1 MSLLDEAAAARPRIA
16 LARWPTPL
24 DRLDRL
30 SAELGIELW
39 IKRDDLTGIGAGGNK
54 LRKLEFI
61 AAEAVAAGATC
72 LITTGGPQSNHA
84 RITAAVAARLGLA
97 CRLMLRGTDP
107 GGRRGNLLL
116 AELFGAAVEFQG
128 DITYDEVSA
137 RMAAAGAAIAA
148 AGGRACEIPLGGAT
162 GSGTLAYALGW
173 QEIAG
178 QCREAGFAPDLL
190 VCAAGTGSTYAG
202 LLLGA
207 RCLGA
212 RARLLGVSVSWT
224 RAKLGSEVARLLGEA
239 AALLP
244 GGPPPGGPEA
254 WIDDSFVGP
263 GYTIPTPASRAAL
276 LALARQEGVL
286 LDSTYTAKA
295 MSGLVAMVGDGRIP
309 RGARV
314 VFLHTGGTPE
324 LYARDGVEP
333 A

>member
-1 MSLLDEAAAARPRIA
+1 MSALDEAAAARPRLA
-16 LARWPTPL
+16 LAPWPTPL
-24 DRLDRL
+24 ERLDRL
-30 SAELGIELW
+30 SAALGIELW

-61 AAEAVAAGATC
+61 AAEAMAAGATC

-97 CRLMLRGTDP
+97 CRLMLRGIDP
-107 GGRRGNLLL
+107 GHRRGNLLL
-116 AELFGAAVEFQG
+116 DELFGATVEFQG
-128 DITYDEVSA
+128 DVTYDEVSR
-137 RMAAAGAAIAA
+137 RMAAAAAAIAA

-162 GSGTLAYALGW
+162 GSGTLAYALAW
-173 QEIAG
+173 QELAL
-178 QCREAGFAPDLL
+178 QCRQAGFDPDLL

-207 RCLGA
+207 RSLGA
-212 RARLLGVSVSWT
+212 SARLLGVSVSWS
-224 RAKLGSEVARLLGEA
+224 RAKLEGEVARLLGEA
-239 AALLP
+239 GALLP
-244 GGPPPGGPEA
+244 SGPPAGGPAP
-254 WIDDSFVGP
+254 WIDDGFVGP
-263 GYTIPTPASRAAL
+263 GYTIATPASSAAL

-295 MSGLVAMVGDGRIP
+295 MSGLIAMAGDGRIP